1 MRLLKA
7 TAEACANIAFIKYWG
22 NRDHERRLPANSSLS
37 MNLAAL
43 RTRTTVEFRRDLE
56 SDTVQVDGR
65 ELGGKAL
72 DRVVSHLDR
81 IRSLHGTLRE
91 KALVVSENSFPADA
105 GLASSASGF
114 AALTVAAAAAAG
126 LGLRT
131 DELSRLSRYGSGSA
145 CRSVPG
151 GFVAW
156 DAHDEDDRS
165 FGRTV
170 APVGHWDLRD
180 VIAIVDPAA
189 KEVGST
195 EGHRLADS
203 NPFQKARLEGS
214 TGRYRAAVSALLAR
228 DWDRLAAVIE
238 EDALALH
245 AVMMT
250 SRPSLLYWQPGTL
263 AVMRAVRG
271 WKAQGLQVAFTID
284 AGPNVHCICTAAAAR
299 KIEAMLASVPGVMHI
314 LSSGVGGPAVV
325 LSSSWAGG

>member
-1 MRLLKA
+1 MRLFRA

-22 NRDHERRLPANSSLS
+22 NRDPVRRLPANSSLS

-43 RTRTTVEFRRDLE
+43 RTRTTVEFRDDLGR
-56 SDTVQVDGR
+56 DTVRLDGR
-65 ELGGKAL
+65 ELSGTAA
-72 DRVVSHLDR
+72 DRVISHLDR
-81 IRSLHGTLRE
+81 IRALAGTLPE
-91 KALVVSENSFPADA
+91 KALVVSENTFPADA

-114 AALTVAAAAAAG
+114 AALTAAAAAAAS
-126 LGLRT
+126 LRLQT

-156 DAHDEDDRS
+156 DAHDGDERS

-170 APVGHWDLRD
+170 APVDHWDLRD
-180 VIAIVDPAA
+180 VIALVDATA

-195 EGHRLADS
+195 EGHRLAES

-214 TGRYRAAVSALLAR
+214 TDRYRIAHSALLAK

-250 SRPSLLYWQPGTL
+250 SRPPLFYWQPGTL
-263 AVMRAVRG
+263 AVVQAVRR
-271 WKAQGLQVAFTID
+271 WRAQGLQVAFTID
-284 AGPNVHCICTAAAAR
+284 AGPNVHCICTAAAAPEV
-299 KIEAMLASVPGVMHI
+299 EAMLRALPVVMHI
-314 LSSGVGGPAVV
+314 ISSGVGGPAVV
-325 LSSSWAGG
+325 LSSSWNDG